1 MTKTI
6 ALLNAQARPLLE
18 ARLPDWVEPRWFASA
33 AELLALASEAEIGWF
48 DAWQFNVV
56 GDAVRSAA
64 RLKWLNTVAAGV
76 EVLPLDLLRERGVAL
91 TNGAGLN
98 AITIAEYVVLGML
111 TIAKDYRAVVR
122 AQDRHEWLH
131 DAPGKAELYGTKA
144 LILGAGGIGGRVAQ
158 LLAPFGVEVMTMRR
172 TPAPGTLGP
181 DEWRAR
187 LGEADWVIVAVAATP
202 DTAGMIGAAELAA
215 MKPGA
220 AILNVSRGFVVD
232 TDALLVALRE
242 GRLGAAFLDVTDPEP
257 LPPDHPLWD
266 FDNVHVSMHL
276 SGRSQT
282 QLLPRGAERF
292 LDNLARYRRGEP
304 LAHRVD
310 LALGY

>member
-33 AELLALASEAEIGWF
+33 PELLALAPEAEIGWF

-144 LILGAGGIGGRVAQ
+144 LILGAGGIGGRAAQ
-158 LLAPFGVEVMTMRR
+158 LLAPFGVEVMAMRR

-181 DEWRAR
+181 DEWQAR

-232 TDALLVALRE
+232 TDALLAALRE